1 MYSAHRTIFSNHS
14 AHRAFYGNYSGIVLR
29 DILGSIIVLF
39 SPLSAFIQLK
49 SCDTS
54 SNQAIEYEEMLS
66 LPIAPSSGFDTIEDP
81 YACLL
86 FFRGGFSSK
95 LAELPLEGSY
105 DASAAFL
112 SSMFGPTP
120 FFCSECDG

>member
-1 MYSAHRTIFSNHS
+1 
-14 AHRAFYGNYSGIVLR
+14 
-29 DILGSIIVLF
+29 
-39 SPLSAFIQLK
+39 
-49 SCDTS
+49 
-54 SNQAIEYEEMLS
+54 MLS
-66 LPIAPSSGFDTIEDP
+66 LPIALLSGFDAFEDP

-95 LAELPLEGSY
+95 LAELPLGGPY
-105 DASAAFL
+105 DASAAFP